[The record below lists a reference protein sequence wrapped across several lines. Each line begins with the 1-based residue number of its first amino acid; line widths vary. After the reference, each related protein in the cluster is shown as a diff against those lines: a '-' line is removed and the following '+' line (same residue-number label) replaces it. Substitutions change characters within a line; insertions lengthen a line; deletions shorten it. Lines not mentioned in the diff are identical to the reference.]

1 MFWTQ
6 EILKAIDKGQPQ
18 LINDSKTPSGEPHVG
33 SLRGVLIHD
42 AIYKV
47 LAQEGYNVRDTFG
60 SDDYDPVDEIPK
72 GQDEHFEK
80 YLGMPLCNV
89 PAPPG
94 STYNDMAEHFISGF
108 FKVFDDLGVKAEKYR
123 MRDIYR
129 SGQFNEAI
137 EKILNQRDAIKDI
150 YRKVSGSE
158 KSDKWYPFQTICE
171 NCGRI
176 GTTEVLDFDGKEV
189 TYVCRPDL
197 VKWAKGCGHTGK
209 ISPYNGNGKLPW
221 KLEWVAKWMTWGIT
235 IEGAGM
241 DHSTKGGSRD
251 VSGHILRDVFGM
263 PSPYNVPYGFFLTDG
278 AKMSSS
284 KGIGASAREMNAFL
298 SPEMLRYLMLST
310 PPKRA
315 INFSPSEN
323 YIVKLYNDFDGVRN
337 AAFSGLEDK
346 DQQREIYRI
355 SELDVS
361 ENYSIPGFS
370 LVKNLVQMPH
380 IDIFTAARELKGEGL
395 TEMEASR
402 LGGRIQSARF
412 WLDHYAEEDDKF
424 AIQHELTDEMI
435 SKLEPEHFGFIDQF
449 REGLRKIE
457 WKEDLI
463 QQQVFDSSRMVPCNP
478 KSSFKA
484 MYICF
489 LNKDRGPQVGNL
501 LFYLGKDMVMT
512 RLEAVQIDYPVYW
525 ASCSVGEDELQA
537 FGKEQSGKVNS
548 SKYIFRA
555 EHQVSCLEFV
565 FNLDNGQ
572 RVLRRLFFEYT
583 LEPDAVVSIVDNF
596 TKETGIVVQPD

>member
-1 MFWTQ
+1 
-6 EILKAIDKGQPQ
+6 
-18 LINDSKTPSGEPHVG
+18 
-33 SLRGVLIHD
+33 
-42 AIYKV
+42 
-47 LAQEGYNVRDTFG
+47 
-60 SDDYDPVDEIPK
+60 
-72 GQDEHFEK
+72 
-80 YLGMPLCNV
+80 
-89 PAPPG
+89 
-94 STYNDMAEHFISGF
+94 
-108 FKVFDDLGVKAEKYR
+108 
-123 MRDIYR
+123 
-129 SGQFNEAI
+129 
-137 EKILNQRDAIKDI
+137 
-150 YRKVSGSE
+150 
-158 KSDKWYPFQTICE
+158 
-171 NCGRI
+171 
-176 GTTEVLDFDGKEV
+176 
-189 TYVCRPDL
+189 
-197 VKWAKGCGHTGK
+197 
-209 ISPYNGNGKLPW
+209 
-221 KLEWVAKWMTWGIT
+221 
-235 IEGAGM
+235 
-241 DHSTKGGSRD
+241 
-251 VSGHILRDVFGM
+251 LRDVFGM

-548 SKYIFRA
+548 SKYNFRA

-572 RVLRRLFFEYT
+572 QVLRRLFFDYT
-583 LEPDAVVSIVDNF
+583 PEPDTVVSIVDNF